1 LSINLVMWME
11 KLAQSKLEEI
21 ERRFCVEM
29 EIKVLSYINNN
40 LCYFSIAGCG
50 SYQPLLEDRP
60 QAVIQGHQWQTYI
73 TNKADPHFEVF
84 NTLSLDVCTN

>member
-1 LSINLVMWME
+1 MWME

-40 LCYFSIAGCG
+40 LCYFSIADCG

-60 QAVIQGHQWQTYI
+60 KPA
-73 TNKADPHFEVF
+73 PEVLRKLTIK
-84 NTLSLDVCTN
+84 N